1 VDQVAQNASTITQ
14 GSNGAEGGVAQAVG
28 GNGGEANSG
37 NTQILNGNSVSLA
50 VGPNAKSDSQ
60 GGNTSAKSGDAQGGD
75 GGNAKATGGDAKA
88 GNVASVKQSSSS
100 DGAKKSSEGSGNKS
114 KVEQGENEAA
124 GGPAQAVGG
133 DGGPAN
139 SGNVQAFNGNS
150 VSYAAGPKAK
160 SESQGGDTSAKSGD
174 AYGGNG
180 GNAKASGGD
189 AKAGNV
195 AHVVQKSKSHGKKK
209 RRPCDKVRIVKAE
222 QSGGEA
228 NRSKVEQGEYNL
240 AEGGPAEASGGYG
253 GWADTGNIQE
263 GNGNSFAKA
272 ESWQDGMNRP
282 SVVEQCGCLPK
293 TEKGPKASSEGGDTS
308 AKSGDAQGGDGG
320 DGGDAKATGGD
331 AVAGNI
337 AKVLQI
343 AG

>member
-1 VDQVAQNASTITQ
+1 MRRGLYALSAAAAVMALAASPAGAVDSVPGVEQVAQNASTITQ

-28 GNGGEANSG
+28 GNGGGANSG

-60 GGNTSAKSGDAQGGD
+60 GGN
-75 GGNAKATGGDAKA
+75 
-88 GNVASVKQSSSS
+88 
-100 DGAKKSSEGSGNKS
+100 
-114 KVEQGENEAA
+114 
-124 GGPAQAVGG
+124 
-133 DGGPAN
+133 
-139 SGNVQAFNGNS
+139 
-150 VSYAAGPKAK
+150 
-160 SESQGGDTSAKSGD
+160 TSAKSGD

-195 AHVVQKSKSHGKKK
+195 AHVVQKSKSHGRKKH
-209 RRPCDKVRIVKAE
+209 RPCDKVRIVKDE
-222 QSGGEA
+222 KSGGEA
-228 NRSKVEQGEYNL
+228 DRSKVKQGEYNL
-240 AEGGPAEASGGYG
+240 ADGGPAQASGGYG
-253 GWADTGNIQE
+253 GWANTGNFQE

-272 ESWQDGMNRP
+272 ESWEELIRNSP
-282 SVVEQCGCLPK
+282 VEQCGCLPK
-293 TEKGPKASSEGGDTS
+293 KEKGPKASSEGGDTS

-320 DGGDAKATGGD
+320 DAKATGGD